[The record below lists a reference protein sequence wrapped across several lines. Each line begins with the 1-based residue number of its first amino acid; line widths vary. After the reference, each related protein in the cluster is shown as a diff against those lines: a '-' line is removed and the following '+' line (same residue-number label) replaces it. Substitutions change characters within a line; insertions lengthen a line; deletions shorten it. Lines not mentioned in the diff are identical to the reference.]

1 MSQGN
6 SAVLSISAARGAI
19 RSRARVR
26 TSSLISRC
34 SAVSTS
40 CGTARVSQGDL
51 RPAPRSHRR
60 TRRSGA
66 AVVPDRLD
74 VVAVGVEQVG
84 AAVAGVVLRA
94 FAGTAVV
101 ATAGEQTDVVEGLRR
116 LLVSDAEREVQ
127 VAGRPAGEQRE
138 GAALRDHLQPV
149 VAVAA

>member
-6 SAVLSISAARGAI
+6 SALLSISAARGAI

-40 CGTARVSQGDL
+40 CGTAGVSQGDM
-51 RPAPRSHRR
+51 RPAPRS
-60 TRRSGA
+60 RRSGA

-74 VVAVGVEQVG
+74 VVAVWVEQVG
-84 AAVAGVVLRA
+84 TVVAGVVLRA

-101 ATAGEQTDVVEGLRR
+101 ATAGEQAGVVECPHR
-116 LLVSDAEREVQ
+116 LSVTDAEREVQ
-127 VAGRPAGEQRE
+127 VARR
-138 GAALRDHLQPV
+138 RV
-149 VAVAA
+149 